1 MKKYIEPQVNI
12 LQIDIADIVTAS
24 RTNLI
29 GWFGDND
36 DWDDLSDDFDV
47 K

>member
-1 MKKYIEPQVNI
+1 MKQYIEPQMNI
-12 LQIDIADIVTAS
+12 HQFDIADIVTAS

-29 GWFGDND
+29 GWFGGDD